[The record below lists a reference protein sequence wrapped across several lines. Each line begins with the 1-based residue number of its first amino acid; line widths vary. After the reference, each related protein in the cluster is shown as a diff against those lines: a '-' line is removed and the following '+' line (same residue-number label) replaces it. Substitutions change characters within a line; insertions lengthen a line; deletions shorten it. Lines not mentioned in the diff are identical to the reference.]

1 VKNYNIIMSQNYRL
15 NKVGYIN
22 RNKKISFKFN
32 GKKYFGFEGDT
43 LASALLANGIHLV
56 GRSFK
61 YHRPRGFIGAGVDEP
76 NAKVQLYTGAK
87 TEPNATATEIELV
100 EGLVAK
106 SQNCFPSVS
115 FDFGAINNF
124 LYKFFP
130 AGFYYKTFMWP
141 KNFWHK
147 IYEPIIRKA
156 AGLGVAPLK
165 PDPDRYEHKFEY
177 CDVLVI
183 GSGPSGLASALAA
196 AKNGARVILAED
208 KPRFGGSL
216 LTDEVTIGNKKGK
229 DWADEAIEE
238 LKSMPNVI
246 VKNRSQ
252 VFGYY
257 DHNMMVMLERIK
269 DHIESPSKYTPRQ
282 KMWYI
287 RSKEV
292 VASTGSIER
301 PLVFGNNDR
310 PGIMLASAA
319 KEYLRVY
326 GVLVGKKPII
336 FTNNDSAYDTAID
349 FKKNG
354 INPVVIDVRENS
366 ESSVIKEA
374 KNLKIDIRFSHAIAN
389 TKGYLRVSS
398 ATIGKLNKNKS
409 NYENLENISCD
420 CICVSGNWTPT
431 VHLVSQSGNKLK
443 FDEAINAFIPNLS
456 CQNES
461 TVGAANGSF
470 TLKKSLE
477 EGFKKGFEISN
488 KITKKNMK
496 STIPISNERSNNNHH
511 NKFWCMPL
519 PKNKNYKRC
528 VDFQNDVYVSDIEL
542 AIREGF
548 RSIEHVKRYTT
559 LGMAT
564 DQGKTS
570 NLNGLQLV
578 SNIEKKIIPEVG
590 HTTFRPPYSPVTI
603 GAVVG
608 REVGKH
614 YRPTR
619 KSPLH
624 LWHEKNN
631 AVFVDAGLWLRP
643 RYYKQGKETLQ
654 EAAKREASN
663 VRNNVGICDVT
674 SLGKIDIKGSD
685 AAEFLNRVYTNAW
698 MKLPIGKARYGVMLR
713 EDGIV
718 FDDGTTT
725 RISENHYH
733 MTTTTAQAVNVLAHL
748 EYYLQAVWP
757 ELDVNV
763 VSTTEQW
770 TGAALA
776 GPNSRNLLGKLFPN
790 TDVSNEALPFMGFI
804 EADLF
809 GVPARIFRISF
820 SGELAYEIN
829 VESGYGVFMWEKIME
844 LGKEMDIE
852 PYGTEALSTLRI
864 EMGHVAG
871 SEIDGRTIPSDL
883 SLDGMVSK
891 KKDFIGKRSLSRTA
905 FMEDGRE
912 KIVGLV
918 PLDKKTMIPEGSH
931 LVVDGNASLPN
942 PKLGHVSASCW
953 SVEYNN
959 PFSLAI
965 IKDGK
970 KKIGKK
976 LYALSPLK
984 NKSIPVEIVS
994 SHYVDPKGER
1004 VRS

>member
-1 VKNYNIIMSQNYRL
+1 MPQNFRL
-15 NKVGYIN
+15 DKTGYIN
-22 RNKKISFKFN
+22 RDKKISFKFN
-32 GKKYFGFEGDT
+32 GKKYFGYEGDT

-61 YHRPRGFIGAGVDEP
+61 YHRPRGFVGAGVDEP
-76 NAKVQLYTGAK
+76 NAHVQLYNGAK
-87 TEPNATATEIELV
+87 TEPNAMATSVELV
-100 EGLVAK
+100 EGLVAT
-106 SQNCFPSVS
+106 SQNCWPSVS
-115 FDFGAINNF
+115 FDFGAINN
-124 LYKFFP
+124 LLNKFFP

-141 KNFWHK
+141 KNFWYK
-147 IYEPIIRKA
+147 IYEPVIRKA

-177 CDVLVI
+177 CDVLVA
-183 GSGPSGLASALAA
+183 GSGPAGLASALAA

-229 DWADEAIEE
+229 DWADETISQ
-238 LKSMPNVI
+238 LKTMSNVI
-246 VKNRSQ
+246 IKNRSQ

-257 DHNMMVMLERIK
+257 DHNMMVMLERTK
-269 DHIESPSKYTPRQ
+269 DHIENPTEFTPRQ
-282 KMWYI
+282 RLWYI
-287 RSKEV
+287 RAKEV
-292 VASTGSIER
+292 IVSTGSIER

-319 KEYLRVY
+319 KEYMKVY

-336 FTNNDSAYDTAID
+336 FTNNDSAYDAAIE
-349 FKKNG
+349 FKRNG
-354 INPVVIDVRENS
+354 IDPLVVDVRTNS
-366 ESSVIKEA
+366 ESSVVKEA
-374 KNLKIDIRFSHAIAN
+374 KNLNINIKFSHGVVN
-389 TKGYLRVSS
+389 TKGYLRVNS
-398 ATIGKLNKNKS
+398 ATIGKLSSDKS
-409 NYENLENISCD
+409 DYENLENVSCD

-431 VHLVSQSGNKLK
+431 VHLSSQSGNKLK
-443 FDEAINAFIPNLS
+443 FDNKIDAFIPNQS
-456 CQNES
+456 RQNES
-461 TVGAANGSF
+461 AIGSANGSF
-470 TLKKSLE
+470 TLKKSLDD
-477 EGFKKGFEISN
+477 GFNKGYELSN
-488 KITKKNMK
+488 KITGKNEK
-496 STIPISNERSNNNHH
+496 SKIPTSNERNYAQHD
-511 NKFWCMPL
+511 KFWCMPL
-519 PKNKNYKRC
+519 PKNKHYKRC

-542 AIREGF
+542 AVREGF

-578 SNIEKKIIPEVG
+578 SNIENKIVPEVG
-590 HTTFRPPYSPVTI
+590 HTTFRPPYTPVAI
-603 GAVVG
+603 GAIVG

-619 KSPLH
+619 KSPMH
-624 LWHEKNN
+624 GWHEKNN

-643 RYYKQGKETLQ
+643 RYYKQNNETLL
-654 EAAKREASN
+654 EASKREATN

-674 SLGKIDIKGSD
+674 SLGKIDIKGPD
-685 AAEFLNRVYTNAW
+685 CAEFLNRIYTNAW
-698 MKLPIGKARYGVMLR
+698 MKLPVGKARYGVMLR

-725 RISENHYH
+725 RISENHFH
-733 MTTTTAQAVNVLAHL
+733 MTTTTAQAVNVLTHL
-748 EYYLQAVWP
+748 EYYLQIIWP

-763 VSTTEQW
+763 LSTTEQW
-770 TGAALA
+770 AGAALA
-776 GPNSRNLLGKLFPN
+776 GPNSRNLLSKLFPEI
-790 TDVSNEALPFMGFI
+790 DVSDEAIPFMGYK

-829 VESGYGVFMWEKIME
+829 VESGYGIFMWEKIME
-844 LGKEMDIE
+844 LGKETNIE

-871 SEIDGRTIPSDL
+871 SEIDGRVIPSDL
-883 SLDGMVSK
+883 ALDGMLSK
-891 KKDFIGKRSLSRTA
+891 KKDFIGKRSLNREA
-905 FMEDGRE
+905 FLNPNRE
-912 KIVGLV
+912 KIVGV
-918 PLDKKTMIPEGSH
+918 IPLDKKSMIPEGSH
-931 LVVDGNASLPN
+931 LVSDNNAPLPN
-942 PKLGHVSASCW
+942 PKLGHISASCW

-965 IKDGK
+965 LRDGK
-970 KKIGKK
+970 KKIGEK
-976 LYALSPLK
+976 LYAVSPLK
-984 NKSIPVEIVS
+984 NKNIAVEIVS